1 MICSPFVLWLLCNCC
16 LGLVAEGKV
25 FLLLL
30 PSCLFVSFGG
40 HSELL
45 EKMDTIQPPLF
56 LGN

>member
-1 MICSPFVLWLLCNCC
+1 
-16 LGLVAEGKV
+16 VAEGKV

-45 EKMDTIQPPLF
+45 EKTDTIQPPLF